1 MAKRRIRLMECV
13 RRLIG
18 LDRGTSVAKKLAAI
32 RAAAKHHFPTG
43 DIGSMLREIKRG
55 YGSDVQP

>member
-1 MAKRRIRLMECV
+1 MECV